1 MPDHGFLEELA
12 SIVGPAYCIAAP
24 DESSP
29 YLSDFR
35 HLFTGSAVAVVKPA
49 STQQV
54 ADAVRACNR
63 YGYAVVPFGGNTG
76 LCGGA
81 VPSANGNEVVISL
94 ERMNKVRAVD
104 LTNNMIT
111 VDAGCILQ
119 RVQEEAA
126 KVERCFPLSLNAEGS
141 CQIGGNIATNA
152 GGTAVLRYGN
162 TRELVLGLEVVLPSG
177 EIFSDLRGLRKNNTG
192 YDLKQLFIGSE
203 GTLGIVTGA
212 ALKLFPARRQVETVF
227 VAVNN
232 LDNML
237 ALYLDA
243 RERAGEFLS
252 AFELI
257 PRIGLE
263 KAMRYVPGIVDPLA
277 ESHGFYALIEL
288 SSSQTLLA
296 LGDVLSDF
304 VEANLT
310 ANRICDGAIAASMRE
325 SRMFWQLREACVE
338 AQRLAGPSFKHD
350 VSVPLNAIPRFIE
363 DTTEGLLKHF
373 PDVEVVAFGHVG
385 DGNIHYNVCIGQNQT
400 ADVFLEHGPQIE
412 AMVYEAV
419 AVCGG
424 SFSAEHG
431 IGLLK
436 RDALV
441 RYASPCALGLMA
453 SLKRVLDPDNMLNP
467 GKVLKL
473 PKSETGTRAA
483 GTFNASAATNSAAQT
498 GKN

>member
-1 MPDHGFLEELA
+1 MPDHGFLDELA

-29 YLSDFR
+29 YLTDFR
-35 HLFTGSAVAVVKPA
+35 RLFTGSAVAVVKP
-49 STQQV
+49 STTQQV
-54 ADAVRACNR
+54 ADIVRACNR
-63 YGYAVVPFGGNTG
+63 HGHPVVPYGGNTG

-81 VPSANGNEVVISL
+81 APSANGNEVIISL

-119 RVQEEAA
+119 HVQEEA
-126 KVERCFPLSLNAEGS
+126 VRHDRFFPLSLGAEGT

-152 GGTAVLRYGN
+152 GGTSVLRYGN
-162 TRELVLGLEVVLPSG
+162 TRELVFGLEVVLPSG
-177 EIFSDLRGLRKNNTG
+177 EIFSDLRGLRKDNTG

-212 ALKLFPARRQVETVF
+212 ALKLYPARRQVETVF
-227 VAVNN
+227 MAADS
-232 LDNML
+232 LDDVL
-237 ALYLDA
+237 ALYIDA

-252 AFELI
+252 AFELM

-263 KAMRYVPGIVDPLA
+263 KALRHVPVVVDPLA
-277 ESHGFYALIEL
+277 EPHNFYVLMEL
-288 SSSQTLLA
+288 SSSQTLLPLA
-296 LGDVLSDF
+296 DVLADF

-310 ANRICDGAIAASMRE
+310 EERIRDGAIAASMRE
-325 SRMFWQLREACVE
+325 SGMFWQLREACVE

-350 VSVPLNAIPRFIE
+350 ISVPLNAIPRFIE
-363 DTTEGLLKHF
+363 DTTAALLQQF
-373 PDVEVVAFGHVG
+373 PGVDVVAFGHIG
-385 DGNIHYNVCIGQNQT
+385 DGNIHYNVCIGDNQT
-400 ADVFLEHGPQIE
+400 ADDFLKGGSQIE
-412 AMVYEAV
+412 AIVYDAV
-419 AVCGG
+419 AACGG

-441 RYASPCALGLMA
+441 RYAAPSAIELMK
-453 SLKRVLDPDNMLNP
+453 SLKRVLDPDNRLNP

-473 PKSETGTRAA
+473 SSDEI
-483 GTFNASAATNSAAQT
+483 
-498 GKN
+498 GKNADAR